1 MEQKINLKYKQLE
14 LRIKTI
20 QKNLDFKQSPSGIT
34 AIQSDKLRAII
45 VLSHA
50 EIESY
55 IEDLA
60 LIKIDEAEAKWK
72 NTKIADYSLAS
83 LFINHERIETS
94 DTSFTKS
101 FKIIKEYRKVIEDN
115 HGIKEHNIK
124 NLFGKI
130 GYKID
135 DFDSVFIA
143 NLEAFGG
150 ERGTIAHT
158 TATRVTQQMDKSTV
172 LNKIND
178 IVRDLKDFQKV
189 LFDDYEWSGD
199 NTQE

>member
-1 MEQKINLKYKQLE
+1 MEQKINLRYEQLE

-20 QKNLDFKQSPSGIT
+20 QKNLDFKQSPLGIT

-60 LIKIDEAEAKWK
+60 LIKIDEAEVKWK
-72 NTKIADYSLAS
+72 NTKIANHCLAS
-83 LFINHERIETS
+83 LFINHDRIETN
-94 DTSFTKS
+94 DTTFTKS
-101 FKIIKEYRKVIEDN
+101 FKIIKEYRKIIEDN

-143 NLEAFGG
+143 NLEAFGS
-150 ERGTIAHT
+150 ERGAIAHT
-158 TATRVTQQMDKSTV
+158 TATKVTQQMDKSTV
-172 LNKIND
+172 INKIND
-178 IVRDLKDFQKV
+178 IVRDLKDFQNI
-189 LFDDYEWSGD
+189 LFQDCGQAIDAE
-199 NTQE
+199 QE